1 MERFVLCVVMVSSII
16 SGHLLYTLGK
26 ENPNEKKHVVTMLGE
41 GNTEMA
47 SEEKEPENFDFV
59 LTFAGD
65 CLLAS
70 PNNVTAAGNFNDYA
84 EKQPPTY
91 FLEKVA
97 PVFAA
102 DDYTIVNL
110 ENVLSDNKLKK
121 VAKNHSPAYWY
132 YSKTS
137 NTEILTS
144 SGVEAVSLA
153 NNHSG
158 DYGEKGMRDTIE
170 AVNNAGLLYGTYEQT
185 IYLEKNG
192 YKIAV
197 ICDRLWNS
205 GQAENIINRI
215 REEETK
221 TDFQI
226 VYYHG
231 GTERIHKPEK
241 WKIDASHELADN
253 GADLVIGNHPHVLQP
268 MENYNGV
275 DIIYSM
281 GNFCFGDGKRPEN
294 RSIMLQVKLNISED
308 GVLNSK
314 MSELIPCYV
323 YTGDTNNYQPAIIE
337 DEVEKQ
343 EVMDFMLNGAE
354 LPYKN

>member
-1 MERFVLCVVMVSSII
+1 MERFVLCVVMIAGMF
-16 SGHLLYTLGK
+16 SGHLFYTLGK
-26 ENPNEKKHVVTMLGE
+26 ENPNETEHVIKMLGAE
-41 GNTEMA
+41 NTEETN
-47 SEEKEPENFDFV
+47 SFDFV
-59 LTFAGD
+59 VTFTGD

-70 PNNVTAAGNFNDYA
+70 PKNKTTEGSFNDYA
-84 EKQPPTY
+84 QREEPTY

-97 PVFAA
+97 PIFEK

-110 ENVLSDNKLKK
+110 ENVLSDNKLSEVK
-121 VAKNHSPAYWY
+121 KNHSPAYWY

-144 SGVEAVSLA
+144 SSVEAVSLA

-158 DYGEKGMRDTIE
+158 DYGEKGMTDTIE
-170 AVNNAGLLYGTYEQT
+170 AVKNAELLYGTNDET

-197 ICDRLWNS
+197 ICHGLWNG
-205 GQAENIINRI
+205 GQAEEIIERI
-215 REEETK
+215 KEEEEK

-231 GTERIHKPEK
+231 GTERIHEPEQ
-241 WKIDASHELADN
+241 WKINASRRLVDY

-268 MENYNGV
+268 METYNGV
-275 DIIYSM
+275 DIVYSM

-294 RSIMLQVKLNISED
+294 RSVIFQLKLNISND
-308 GVLNSK
+308 GTLNNKS
-314 MSELIPCYV
+314 SELIPCYV
-323 YTGDTNNYQPAIIE
+323 YTGDFNNYQPTPIE
-337 DEVEKQ
+337 DEEDKQ
-343 EVMDFMLNGAE
+343 AVLDFMYGEAE
-354 LPYKN
+354 LPYKQ

>member
-1 MERFVLCVVMVSSII
+1 MERFVLCVVMISSMV
-16 SGHLLYTLGK
+16 SGHLLYTLSK
-26 ENPNEKKHVVTMLGE
+26 ENPNEKEHVVTMLRAE
-41 GNTEMA
+41 NTEEA
-47 SEEKEPENFDFV
+47 KDFDFV
-59 LTFAGD
+59 LTFTGD

-70 PNNVTAAGNFNDYA
+70 PKNKTTEGSFNDYA
-84 EKQPPTY
+84 ENQAPAY

-97 PVFAA
+97 PIFEK

-110 ENVLSDNKLKK
+110 ENVLSDDTLKEIK
-121 VAKNHSPAYWY
+121 KNHNPAYWY
-132 YSKTS
+132 YSKTA

-144 SGVEAVSLA
+144 SGVEGVSLA
-153 NNHSG
+153 NNHLG
-158 DYGEKGMRDTIE
+158 DYGEKGEADTVE
-170 AVNNAGLLYGTYEQT
+170 AVKKAGLLYGTNDET

-197 ICDRLWNS
+197 ICHGLWNG
-205 GQAENIINRI
+205 GQAEEIIERI
-215 REEETK
+215 KEEEEK

-231 GTERIHKPEK
+231 GKERIHNPEQ
-241 WKIDASHELADN
+241 WKINASRRLVDY

-294 RSIMLQVKLNISED
+294 RTVIYQLALNISNE
-308 GVLNSK
+308 GVINSK
-314 MSELIPCYV
+314 SSELIPCYV
-323 YTGDTNNYQPAIIE
+323 YTGDINNYQPTPIE
-337 DEVEKQ
+337 DEEEKQ
-343 EVMDFMLNGAE
+343 KVLDFMTGEAE
-354 LPYKN
+354 LPY